1 MHTSCQA
8 TLYLHVS
15 YFLPSK
21 LKVLYMQGSFLPH
34 LRNSSHSVTC
44 MRFTKTESISKYV
57 HWREC
62 FVGLRGPRRDFI
74 VNALGW
80 HVYWLPA
87 ALMKTDTAVI
97 HMSVHVYVSLLLA
110 LPFKKRRMDWIL
122 KIFVTILKYGLN
134 GKSFFFITSLLILK
148 N

>member
-8 TLYLHVS
+8 TIYLHVS

-34 LRNSSHSVTC
+34 LWNSSHSVTC

-57 HWREC
+57 HWRES
-62 FVGLRGPRRDFI
+62 FVGLRGSRRDFI

-110 LPFKKRRMDWIL
+110 LPFKKKRMDWIL